1 MCVNH
6 PKGNQFTKLDSNLS
20 FCQDTYKEEQKK
32 EQPDMCIDPR
42 ISFDSLSFA
51 LLSDI
56 NICLGCGPLLSGTAA
71 VIGLIDWSKQR
82 HICGESLRLEV
93 NQR

>member
-1 MCVNH
+1 
-6 PKGNQFTKLDSNLS
+6 
-20 FCQDTYKEEQKK
+20 
-32 EQPDMCIDPR
+32 MCIDPR

-71 VIGLIDWSKQR
+71 VIGLVNWSKQR
-82 HICGESLRLEV
+82 HICRESLRLEV
-93 NQR
+93 DQRKHSMLGAGMISTICHKDSPRGLAHLLLTHW